1 MANHHTTQ
9 DTGDTPVRAVVP
21 ADIGQSDRIAFGLT
35 FRQLAIIGGTGL
47 TGFGVYRRY
56 GDLLPPMV
64 WLILAAITFPVA
76 VVIALGRRDGLSLD
90 VWLRHGLT
98 LSRSPKTLTPGH
110 TRGTTT
116 VALAGKPVL
125 PAPLRLPVTALTAAG
140 VLTTAGVARR
150 VIACSGTNI
159 HLRTGQEQAA
169 LLDGFA
175 RFLNGLTGPAQ
186 ILVTTQR
193 HDLNPYA
200 QAVEDGAARLPHPA
214 LQQAAAGYTQFL
226 RDLDTTR
233 EPLRRQVLIVVSGDH
248 SADAAVRALT
258 GLGVQAQL
266 LDGGQLAAALA
277 AAADPFTP
285 IAPGPKALP
294 GAPITMRST
303 P

>member
-1 MANHHTTQ
+1 MSPKP
-9 DTGDTPVRAVVP
+9 DETGGSLRARVP
-21 ADIGQSDRIAFGLT
+21 ADIGQPDRIAFGLT

-47 TGFGVYRRY
+47 IGFGVYRRY
-56 GDLLPPMV
+56 GEVMPPLV
-64 WLILAAITFPVA
+64 WLILAAIIGPVT

-98 LSRSPKTLTPGH
+98 LTRSPKTLTPGH
-110 TRGTTT
+110 AHGATAAN
-116 VALAGKPVL
+116 VPGKPVL
-125 PAPLRLPVTALTAAG
+125 PATLRLPVTALSAAG
-140 VLTTAGVARR
+140 VLTTGGTARR

-175 RFLNGLTGPAQ
+175 RFLNALTGPAQ

-193 HDLNPYA
+193 HDLTPYA
-200 QAVEDGAARLPHPA
+200 QAVDDGAARLPHPA
-214 LQQAAAGYTQFL
+214 LQQAAAAYAQFL
-226 RDLDTTR
+226 RDLDATR

-248 SADAAVRALT
+248 SADAAVRALS
-258 GLGVQAQL
+258 GLGVPAQL
-266 LDGGQLAAALA
+266 LDGGQVAAALA

-285 IAPGPKALP
+285 VAPGPKAVP
-294 GAPITMRST
+294 GAPVTLRST